1 MSSLYE
7 ILPYSIDVVC
17 ASINDFTDTPI
28 SIIKRKSFIG
38 YLDSYINHFSKEKDD
53 ISILIEKKYIDR
65 SYIQD
70 YSDYYVKCFNLYK
83 RDCMRIHFFN
93 CKENELCTVTSFEDS
108 DESKI
113 DSIVKLYL
121 GFIVIRPIPSTFI
134 ARACLKRYE
143 TPEDKLDHYIISR
156 NVKSHLLGLDLF
168 VETVPFIEQDR
179 VLSVCATSALW
190 SFFNAH
196 SNVDKNQIPSPYQI
210 TTTAINMNAMSVVAP
225 DQMDSGLT
233 IDMMCN
239 CLKTLGLVPQ
249 FFEIKEENSAFFYE
263 LIHVFVS
270 SNIPVILGLTIYDRK
285 PDAELKE
292 KGGKGLHAVVVL
304 GDELCDVV
312 NFKKVDFNFST
323 KSENLSKL
331 YIHDDRI
338 GPYARL
344 EYKDGN
350 WNLPYDGCISND
362 VHNTE
367 FYEPTDIVIGLYPKV
382 RLPFATVWNFAYY
395 LNENI
400 KALFDL
406 HPNTNESDAKI
417 AKTGYEN
424 ILWDFKLEN
433 GSDLKRRIRKSDVLS
448 NSKKNF
454 LGMSLPH
461 YCWVVKAHLFSQTI
475 FEVILDST
483 EVSQGKY
490 VIDVLFYKSASKVLF
505 DNLSDYFEK
514 IIKDDGGNAFSELIQ
529 HGLWPLYKWFNPE
542 PDIFSAL
549 DFQFGETRIPR
560 YIKSNE
566 YNNDE
571 VKNQK
576 PVVLTSRDDS
586 SLFKLE
592 KDQKYIWTINKD
604 GFLLIGKEDK
614 DDLSEFKGHP
624 TLLQGR
630 PGRIAGELYFDGT
643 KWLVNSKSGRYSF
656 SYSDEDAEHFVRN
669 VIKNRFSIFYPT
681 ESFDY
686 QPRHV

>member
-1 MSSLYE
+1 MSSLCE
-7 ILPYSIDVVC
+7 VLPYSIDVVC
-17 ASINDFTDTPI
+17 ASINDYTDTPI
-28 SIIKRKSFIG
+28 SIIKRKPFIG
-38 YLDSYINHFSKEKDD
+38 YLDSYISHFSKEKGD

-70 YSDYYVKCFNLYK
+70 YSDYYVKCFNSYK

-93 CKENELCTVTSFEDS
+93 CNESKLNIVNNFEES
-108 DESKI
+108 DEEVI
-113 DSIVKLYL
+113 NNTVNLYL

-143 TPEDKLDHYIISR
+143 SPEGKLDHFIISR
-156 NVKSHLLGLDLF
+156 TVNARLLGLDF
-168 VETVPFIEQDR
+168 SVETVPFIEQDR

-196 SNVDKNQIPSPYQI
+196 LNVDKNQIPSPYQI

-249 FFEIKEENSAFFYE
+249 FFEINEENNAFFYE

-270 SNIPVILGLTIYDRK
+270 SNIPVILGLTVYDRK
-285 PDAELKE
+285 PDAKLKQ

-304 GDELCDVV
+304 GDELSDVV
-312 NFKKVDFNFST
+312 NFQKVDFSFST

-344 EYKDGN
+344 EYKDGS
-350 WNLPYDGCISND
+350 WILPYDGHISND
-362 VHNTE
+362 IHNTE
-367 FYEPTDIVIGLYPKV
+367 FYEPTDIVIGLYPKI

-400 KALFDL
+400 KEIFKS
-406 HPNTNESDAKI
+406 HPNSKDCDVKI
-417 AKTGYEN
+417 AKTGFEN
-424 ILWDFKLEN
+424 ILWDFKLED
-433 GSDLKRRIRKSDVLS
+433 GSDIKRRIRKCDVLLD
-448 NSKKNF
+448 SKKKV
-454 LGMSLPH
+454 LEKSLPH
-461 YCWVVKAHLFSQTI
+461 YCWVVKAYLFNQI
-475 FEVILDST
+475 MFEIVIDAT

-490 VIDVLFYKSASKVLF
+490 VVEVLYYNQVSKKIFNDLNTYF
-505 DNLSDYFEK
+505 DI
-514 IIKDDGGNAFSELIQ
+514 IIKEDGGNAFSELIQ

-542 PDIFSAL
+542 PDIFSML
-549 DFQFGETRIPR
+549 DFQFGETKIPQ

-571 VKNQK
+571 LKNQK
-576 PVVLTSRDDS
+576 PVVLTSKDDTS
-586 SLFKLE
+586 IFKLE
-592 KDQKYIWTINKD
+592 KTQKYIWVINKD
-604 GFLLIGKEDK
+604 GFLLLGKEDK
-614 DDLSEFKGHP
+614 NELSAFKGHP

-630 PGRIAGELYFDGT
+630 PGRIAGELHFDGT
-643 KWLVNSKSGRYSF
+643 KWLVNSKSGRYSYP
-656 SYSDEDAEHFVRN
+656 YSEEDAEHYVRN
-669 VIKNRFSIFYPT
+669 VIKDRFCVYYPEET
-681 ESFDY
+681 FEFE
-686 QPRHV
+686 PRHI

>member
-93 CKENELCTVTSFEDS
+93 CKESELCTVTSFEDS

-210 TTTAINMNAMSVVAP
+210 TTTAININAMSVVAP

-433 GSDLKRRIRKSDVLS
+433 GADLKRRIRKSDVLS

-643 KWLVNSKSGRYSF
+643 KWLVNSNSL
-656 SYSDEDAEHFVRN
+656 
-669 VIKNRFSIFYPT
+669 
-681 ESFDY
+681 
-686 QPRHV
+686 

>member
-1 MSSLYE
+1 MNSLYE

-17 ASINDFTDTPI
+17 ASVNDFTDTPI
-28 SIIKRKSFIG
+28 SIIKRKRFIG
-38 YLDSYINHFSKEKDD
+38 YLNSYINHFSKEKGD

-93 CKENELCTVTSFEDS
+93 CS
-108 DESKI
+108 ESNL
-113 DSIVKLYL
+113 SIVNNFEKVDEKVINNTVKSYL

-143 TPEDKLDHYIISR
+143 SPEDKLDHYIISR
-156 NVKSHLLGLDLF
+156 IVKAHLLGLDF
-168 VETVPFIEQDR
+168 AVETVPFIEQDR

-210 TTTAINMNAMSVVAP
+210 TTTAINMNAMSIVAP

-270 SNIPVILGLTIYDRK
+270 SNIPVILGLTVYDRK
-285 PDAELKE
+285 PDAKLKE
-292 KGGKGLHAVVVL
+292 QGGKGLHAVVVL
-304 GDELCDVV
+304 GDELCDAV
-312 NFKKVDFNFST
+312 NFQKVNFNFST
-323 KSENLSKL
+323 KSERLSKL

-350 WNLPYDGCISND
+350 WNLPYDGRISDD

-400 KALFDL
+400 KVLFDL
-406 HPNTNESDAKI
+406 HPDTKKSDVKI
-417 AKTGYEN
+417 AKTGFEN
-424 ILWDFKLEN
+424 ILWDFKLED
-433 GSDLKRRIRKSDVLS
+433 GSDLKRRIRNSDVLS

-454 LGMSLPH
+454 LEMSLPH
-461 YCWVVKAHLFSQTI
+461 YCWVVKAYLFSQII
-475 FEVILDST
+475 FEVILDAT
-483 EVSQGKY
+483 DVSQGKY
-490 VIDVLFYKSASKVLF
+490 VIDIIFYKTASKVLF
-505 DNLSDYFEK
+505 QNLHEYFDK
-514 IIKDDGGNAFSELIQ
+514 IIKDEGGNAFSELIQ
-529 HGLWPLYKWFNPE
+529 HGLWPLYKWFSPE
-542 PDIFSAL
+542 SDIFSAL
-549 DFQFGETRIPR
+549 DYQFGETKIPK

-571 VKNQK
+571 LKNQK
-576 PVVLTSRDDS
+576 PIVLTSKDDS
-586 SLFKLE
+586 SLFVLDKT
-592 KDQKYIWTINKD
+592 QNYIWAINKD
-604 GFLLIGKEDK
+604 GFLIIGKEDK
-614 DDLSEFKGHP
+614 DEQSEFKGHP

-630 PGRIAGELYFDGT
+630 PGRIAGELHFDGT
-643 KWLVNSKSGRYSF
+643 KWLVNSKSGRYSYP
-656 SYSDEDAEHFVRN
+656 YSNDDAEQYVRN
-669 VIKNRFSIFYPT
+669 VIKDRFSVYYPEEIFEF
-681 ESFDY
+681 ESR
-686 QPRHV
+686 QV

>member
-1 MSSLYE
+1 MSFLHE

-28 SIIKRKSFIG
+28 SIIKRKPFVG
-38 YLDSYINHFSKEKDD
+38 YLDSYIKHFSKKKGDV
-53 ISILIEKKYIDR
+53 SVLIEKKYIDR

-93 CKENELCTVTSFEDS
+93 CNENDLNTVNCFEDS
-108 DESKI
+108 NEDKI
-113 DSIVKLYL
+113 ENVVKSYL

-143 TPEDKLDHYIISR
+143 SSEEKLDHYIISR
-156 NVKSHLLGLDLF
+156 PEKAHVLGLNF
-168 VETVPFIEQDR
+168 SVETVPFIEQDK

-196 SNVDKNQIPSPYQI
+196 LNVGKNQIPSPYQI
-210 TTTAINMNAMSVVAP
+210 TTTAINMNARPIVAP
-225 DQMDSGLT
+225 EQMDSGLT

-239 CLKTLGLVPQ
+239 CLKTVGLVPQ
-249 FFEIKEENSAFFYE
+249 FFEIREENNAFFYE

-270 SNIPVILGLTIYDRK
+270 SNIPVVLGLTVYDRK

-312 NFKKVDFNFST
+312 NFPKINFDFST
-323 KSENLSKL
+323 KSERLSKL

-350 WNLPYDGCISND
+350 WTLPYDGHISND

-367 FYEPTDIVIGLYPKV
+367 FYEPTDIVIGLYPKI

-400 KALFDL
+400 KEIFNS
-406 HPNTNESDAKI
+406 HPDSNESDAKI
-417 AKTGYEN
+417 AKTGFEN
-424 ILWDFKLEN
+424 IIWDFKIEDS
-433 GSDLKRRIRKSDVLS
+433 SDSKKRIRNSDVILD
-448 NSKKNF
+448 SKKNF
-454 LGMSLPH
+454 LEIFLPH
-461 YCWVVKAHLFSQTI
+461 YCWIVKAYILNQVL
-475 FEVILDST
+475 FEVVLDAT

-490 VIDVLFYKSASKVLF
+490 VIAVLYYKPVAKKIF
-505 DNLSDYFEK
+505 ENLRDYFDR

-529 HGLWPLYKWFNPE
+529 HGLWSLYKWFNPE
-542 PDIFSAL
+542 PTIFNAL
-549 DFQFGETRIPR
+549 DYQFGETKIPK
-560 YIKSNE
+560 YIKSSE

-571 VKNQK
+571 IKNQK
-576 PVVLTSRDDS
+576 PVVLTSKDDAS
-586 SLFKLE
+586 EFVLDKS
-592 KDQKYIWTINKD
+592 QTYIWAISKD

-614 DDLSEFKGHP
+614 DVLSEFKGHP

-630 PGRIAGELYFDGT
+630 PGRIAGELHFDDS

-656 SYSDEDAEHFVRN
+656 PYSDEAAEHYVRN
-669 VIKNRFSIFYPT
+669 AIKDRFSVYYPDEIFVF
-681 ESFDY
+681 ESK
-686 QPRHV
+686 HV

>member
-28 SIIKRKSFIG
+28 SIIKRKPFIG
-38 YLDSYINHFSKEKDD
+38 YLDSYINHFSKEKGD
-53 ISILIEKKYIDR
+53 ISIIIEKKYIDR

-93 CKENELCTVTSFEDS
+93 CSECELNTVNCFEDS
-108 DESKI
+108 NEEI
-113 DSIVKLYL
+113 TNNIVKSYL

-143 TPEDKLDHYIISR
+143 NPEDKLDHYIISR
-156 NVKSHLLGLDLF
+156 TIKAHFLGLIF
-168 VETVPFIEQDR
+168 EVETIPFIEQDR